1 MSELQQVVVQQVQ
14 NVVVQQVEKKQRKT
28 RPKEEIAREK
38 AEKEQRKIQKE
49 LKKQENSSPLS
60 PGIGADAIA
69 AMTIIAA
76 ATSVG
81 KTHTNN
87 AFRRMIASRV
97 LFPPKKNITKFM
109 TGGVAEECVN
119 QLILALG
126 FKSSNMS
133 DETTVTDLQV
143 DVPIVFDT
151 TEKKQHCLK
160 VSLKNCCDIKS
171 QPILENYR
179 GKKRTEIRE
188 LPPSFLIY
196 TEMKIKRV
204 RMVYIDH
211 EILKQGYPHLTDEQ
225 LNAEVFKNDDSN
237 LTFSAGFLPKFI
249 PRLPK
254 EYILDAEYPE
264 LPELTEQNIV
274 KLALAEVDR
283 QIL

>member
-1 MSELQQVVVQQVQ
+1 MEQVQQVQ
-14 NVVVQQVEKKQRKT
+14 LVKEKKQRKM

-76 ATSVG
+76 AAATGATAG

-97 LFPPKKNITKFM
+97 LFPPKKNINKFM

-143 DVPIVFDT
+143 DVPIVSDT
-151 TEKKQHCLK
+151 NEKKEHCFK
-160 VSLKNCCDIKS
+160 VSLKNSCDIKS

-179 GKKRTEIRE
+179 GKKRDEIRE
-188 LPPSFLIY
+188 LPPSFIIY

-237 LTFSAGFLPKFI
+237 LTFSSGFLPKFI